1 MSQPP
6 LATVYANGRKFIVNR
21 SNSRSASWFGGPGS
35 DEVIEGLRVGPRRL
49 HHILTLNHGEF
60 GIQSLRFGFKAS
72 FYYGLCFEDCELEW
86 QRTAT
91 SAIRITSLDPRKS
104 GKEWPLLWLSRHFAV
119 FPGGDH
125 APGRGCALGFGGRNL
140 QCGLGASLGA
150 GVCDR
155 AIPSGHRIGFDFPGG
170 RRGNRFRIR
179 PTDRKSPGRLP
190 DRLVR

>member
-104 GKEWPLLWLSRHFAV
+104 GKEWPYFGYPDILPYFPVEITHQEEAAPSDLADAISNVDWEPVSGRVYVIVQSHPDIELALISPEADVEIV
-119 FPGGDH
+119 FEYDPQTGKV
-125 APGRGCALGFGGRNL
+125 RGAC
-140 QCGLGASLGA
+140 Q
-150 GVCDR
+150 
-155 AIPSGHRIGFDFPGG
+155 
-170 RRGNRFRIR
+170 
-179 PTDRKSPGRLP
+179 TD
-190 DRLVR
+190 